1 MKIEQLRLR
10 ILFIILVGVICYG
23 VSLNLGFSP
32 WIPTL
37 LGGWVATLVVVAE
50 LGLSQTSARVIII
63 GAFGLALGVILA
75 NLIAYPL
82 LLIAPLKSFAPYIL
96 LLTNLIFATIGV
108 TVATKREEEIYNFLF
123 RPGRKIRGASQGGY
137 KILDTS
143 VVIDGRITDLCK
155 TGFIEGTLI
164 IPEFVLREI
173 HQIADSSSST
183 KRARGRR
190 GLDVVN
196 NLQTQEDVPVE
207 IVDKDFPETTEVDTK
222 LLQLS
227 KLMGGRVLTN
237 DYSLKKLAKI
247 QDVEVL
253 NINEVATALKPIL
266 LPGENLRINIIKEG
280 ENPNQGVAYL
290 EDGTMVV
297 VEKGKKHISKEVEV
311 TVTSVLQTTT
321 GKMIFTEVKEE
332 PRKKGARVRRSAS

>member
-1 MKIEQLRLR
+1 MKMEEFRLR
-10 ILFIILVGVICYG
+10 ILFIILAAVICYG
-23 VSLNLGFSP
+23 VSLNLGFVP

-50 LGLSQTSARVIII
+50 RGLSRTSVRVIII
-63 GAFGLALGVILA
+63 GGCGLALGVILA

-96 LLTNLIFATIGV
+96 LLTNLIFASVGV
-108 TVATKREEEIYNFLF
+108 TVATKREEEIYSFLF
-123 RPGRKIRGASQGGY
+123 RPGRKTAGASRAAY

-143 VVIDGRITDLCK
+143 VIIDGRITDLCK

-164 IPEFVLREI
+164 IPNFVLTEI
-173 HQIADSSSST
+173 RQIADSSSST

-190 GLDVVN
+190 GLDMVN
-196 NLQTQEDVPVE
+196 NLQNQDNVPVE
-207 IVDKDFPETTEVDTK
+207 IIDKDFPETTEVDTK
-222 LLQLS
+222 LLQLGKVMPGS
-227 KLMGGRVLTN
+227 VLTN
-237 DYSLKKLAKI
+237 DYNLKKLAKI

-253 NINEVATALKPIL
+253 NINELATALKPIL
-266 LPGENLRINIIKEG
+266 LPGETLRINVIKEG
-280 ENPNQGVAYL
+280 ENPDQGVAYL

-297 VEKGKKHISKEVEV
+297 VERGKNYIGKEAEV

-321 GKMIFTEVKEE
+321 GKMIFTEVREE
-332 PRKKGARVRRSAS
+332 PKRKRSRVRRSAS